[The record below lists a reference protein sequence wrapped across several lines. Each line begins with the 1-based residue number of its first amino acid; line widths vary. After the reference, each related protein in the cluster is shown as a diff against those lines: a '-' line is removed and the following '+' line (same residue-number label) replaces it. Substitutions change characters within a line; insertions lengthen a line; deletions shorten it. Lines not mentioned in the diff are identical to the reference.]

1 MRDHTSATP
10 RHTDAATAPT
20 GLHTW
25 LVLWKA
31 THAVEA
37 CAHASIQG
45 TGLCMSDF
53 AILESLLH
61 KGPLAV
67 SALGRKVLLT
77 TGSITTAVD
86 RLVRRGLVTRHDD
99 PADRRVRRVQLT
111 PEGRR
116 LIKPAFAQHEQDVD
130 EVVSVL
136 GRRER
141 ATLVALL
148 RKLGRHA
155 EATVGNAGD
164 GTPRTERW
172 T

>member
-1 MRDHTSATP
+1 MSDRTT
-10 RHTDAATAPT
+10 TARRTAGTGLSPS

-37 CAHASIQG
+37 CAHASIEG

-99 PADRRVRRVQLT
+99 PSDRRVRLVQLT

-116 LIKPAFAQHEQDVD
+116 LIKPAFAQHERDVE

-136 GRRER
+136 DPRER

-155 EATVGNAGD
+155 EATMGSAGD
-164 GTPRTERW
+164 GTLDREAP
-172 T
+172 

>member
-1 MRDHTSATP
+1 MSDRTATTHRPAAPTSAP
-10 RHTDAATAPT
+10 S

-37 CAHASIQG
+37 CAHASIAE

-86 RLVRRGLVTRHDD
+86 RLARRGLVTRHDD

-111 PEGRR
+111 PAGRR
-116 LIKPAFAQHEQDVD
+116 LIKPAFARHQQDVD

-136 GRRER
+136 DPRER

-155 EATVGNAGD
+155 EATMGSAGD
-164 GTPRTERW
+164 GAPDREAP
-172 T
+172 